1 MWTGL
6 MAVLFLL
13 SIYSYFLYPLL
24 LFALRGIKRKEIA
37 KADIEPRVSLIIT
50 AYNEEAKIAGKLRNS
65 REVEYPA
72 ANLEI
77 IVASDASTDG
87 TDGIVKATPGVKLV
101 RADMR
106 KGKEYAQKLA
116 VQQATGEILI
126 FTDTGTMLDKNAI
139 RLLARNFAD
148 ASVGAVSS
156 TDRIVND
163 NEEVIG
169 EGLYVK
175 YEMLLRR
182 LEHQVNSLVGLSGS
196 FFAARSEVCRDWADD
211 LQSDFNTVLN
221 SIKKGYRAV
230 ADDEVIG
237 YYRNIRK
244 GQSEFQRKVR
254 TMVRGI
260 TVFFRTLDLLNPFR
274 YGLFAWQL
282 FSHKLMRWLVPVF
295 LLLLLAVSALAACFG
310 EMPGRIFLSLQ
321 AAAYASVIAAGI
333 WPSLQRI
340 PPVKVAYFFIEANL
354 AAAVAWM
361 KYLRGERIRMWEPSK
376 R

>member
-6 MAVLFLL
+6 MAGLFLL
-13 SIYSYFLYPLL
+13 SIYSYFIYPVLL
-24 LFALRGIKRKEIA
+24 LILRLFRRREIA
-37 KADIEPRVSLIIT
+37 RSPIEPRVSLIIT
-50 AYNEEAKIAGKLRNS
+50 AYNEENKIEGKLRNS
-65 REVEYPA
+65 REVEYPPA
-72 ANLEI
+72 RLEI
-77 IVASDASTDG
+77 IVASDSSTDR
-87 TDGIVKATPGVKLV
+87 TDAIVSATPDVKLV
-101 RADMR
+101 RADVR

-116 VQQATGEILI
+116 VQQATGEILV
-126 FTDTGTMLDKNAI
+126 FTDTGTMLDKEAI
-139 RLLARNFAD
+139 RLLVRNFAD
-148 ASVGAVSS
+148 PSVGAVSS
-156 TDRIVND
+156 TDKLVNENNEIV
-163 NEEVIG
+163 G

-230 ADDEVIG
+230 ADDDVNG
-237 YYRNIRK
+237 YYKNIKK
-244 GQSEFQRKVR
+244 GQSEFHRKVR

-282 FSHKLMRWLVPVF
+282 FSHKLMRWLVPFF
-295 LLLLLAVSALAACFG
+295 LLALLAVSVAAAAAGDANGRVFLA
-310 EMPGRIFLSLQ
+310 LQ
-321 AAAYASVIAAGI
+321 AASYLAVIAAGI
-333 WPSLQRI
+333 WPALQKI
-340 PPVKVAYFFIEANL
+340 PPVKIAYFFIEANL
-354 AAAVAWM
+354 AAAFAWA
-361 KYLRGERIRMWEPSK
+361 KYLRGERIKLWEPSK

>member
-6 MAVLFLL
+6 MAGLFLL
-13 SIYSYFLYPLL
+13 SIYSYFIYPVLL
-24 LFALRGIKRKEIA
+24 LILRLFRRREIA
-37 KADIEPRVSLIIT
+37 RSPIEPRVSLIIT
-50 AYNEEAKIAGKLRNS
+50 AYNEENKIEGKLRNS
-65 REVEYPA
+65 REVEYPSA
-72 ANLEI
+72 QLEI
-77 IVASDASTDG
+77 IVASDSSTDR
-87 TDGIVKATPGVKLV
+87 TDAIVSATPGVKLV
-101 RADMR
+101 RADVR

-116 VQQATGEILI
+116 VQQATGEILV
-126 FTDTGTMLDKNAI
+126 FTDTGTMLDKEAI
-139 RLLARNFAD
+139 RLLVRNFAD
-148 ASVGAVSS
+148 PSVGAVSS
-156 TDRIVND
+156 TDKLVNENNEIV
-163 NEEVIG
+163 G

-230 ADDEVIG
+230 ADDDVIG
-237 YYRNIRK
+237 YYKNIKK
-244 GQSEFQRKVR
+244 GQSEFHRKVR

-282 FSHKLMRWLVPVF
+282 FSHKLMRWLVPFF
-295 LLLLLAVSALAACFG
+295 LLALLAVSLAAAAAG
-310 EMPGRIFLSLQ
+310 DPNGHIFLALQ
-321 AAAYASVIAAGI
+321 AASYAAVIAAGI
-333 WPSLQRI
+333 WPGLQRI
-340 PPVKVAYFFIEANL
+340 PPIKIAYFFIEANL
-354 AAAVAWM
+354 AAAFAWV
-361 KYLRGERIRMWEPSK
+361 KYLRGERIKLWEPSK

>member
-6 MAVLFLL
+6 MAGLFLL
-13 SIYSYFLYPLL
+13 SIYSYFIYPVLL
-24 LFALRGIKRKEIA
+24 LILRLFRRRGIARSP
-37 KADIEPRVSLIIT
+37 IEPRVSLIIT
-50 AYNEEAKIAGKLRNS
+50 AYNEENKIEGKLRNS
-65 REVEYPA
+65 REVEYPSA
-72 ANLEI
+72 QLEI
-77 IVASDASTDG
+77 IVASDSSTDR
-87 TDGIVKATPGVKLV
+87 TDAIVSATPDVKLV
-101 RADMR
+101 RADVR

-116 VQQATGEILI
+116 VQQATGEILV
-126 FTDTGTMLDKNAI
+126 FTDTGTMLDKEAI
-139 RLLARNFAD
+139 RLLVRNFAD
-148 ASVGAVSS
+148 PSVGAVSS
-156 TDRIVND
+156 TDKLVNENNEIV
-163 NEEVIG
+163 G

-230 ADDEVIG
+230 ADDDVIG
-237 YYRNIRK
+237 YYKNIKK
-244 GQSEFQRKVR
+244 GQSEFHRKVR

-282 FSHKLMRWLVPVF
+282 FSHKLMRWLVPFF
-295 LLLLLAVSALAACFG
+295 LLALLAVSLAAAAAG
-310 EMPGRIFLSLQ
+310 DPNGRVFLALQ
-321 AAAYASVIAAGI
+321 AASYLAVIAAGV
-333 WPSLQRI
+333 WPGLQRI
-340 PPVKVAYFFIEANL
+340 PPIKIAYFFIEANL
-354 AAAVAWM
+354 AAAFAWV
-361 KYLRGERIRMWEPSK
+361 KYLRGERIKLWEPSK